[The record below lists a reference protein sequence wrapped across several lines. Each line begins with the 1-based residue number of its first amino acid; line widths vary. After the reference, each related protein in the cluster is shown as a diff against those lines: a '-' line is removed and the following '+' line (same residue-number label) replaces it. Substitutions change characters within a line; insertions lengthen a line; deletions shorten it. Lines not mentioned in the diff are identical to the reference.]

1 MPTSSRIRQHHG
13 EYPRACLTYAEL
25 VSWQNLLIL
34 LFFYFIYLFFF
45 YFFTYQQ
52 IIFYARIPIKFQE
65 QTRSRS
71 LRYKIPPIVPRR
83 VNEGEWKVS
92 KMLT

>member
-1 MPTSSRIRQHHG
+1 MLNVRRI
-13 EYPRACLTYAEL
+13 
-25 VSWQNLLIL
+25 SLLAKFINFVIF
-34 LFFYFIYLFFF
+34 LFYLFIYF

>member
-1 MPTSSRIRQHHG
+1 MPTSSRIRQHHS

>member
-13 EYPRACLTYAEL
+13 EYPRACLMYAEL

-34 LFFYFIYLFFF
+34 LFFHFIFLFFF
-45 YFFTYQQ
+45 ISSTYQQ

>member
-1 MPTSSRIRQHHG
+1 MLNVRRI
-13 EYPRACLTYAEL
+13 
-25 VSWQNLLIL
+25 SLLAKFINFVIF
-34 LFFYFIYLFFF
+34 LFYLCIFF